1 MEDQILL
8 DYANHIL
15 KTEKIAEL
23 EQKVID
29 SLRDEL
35 KKLEQDLYK
44 LLPKHKCPHPHPQQQ
59 PHHHPI

>member
-8 DYANHIL
+8 DYANHIV
-15 KTEKIAEL
+15 KTQKITEL

-35 KKLEQDLYK
+35 KKLERDLYK
-44 LLPKHKCPHPHPQQQ
+44 LLPKHKCPLPQQQ
-59 PHHHPI
+59 RQQHPM